1 MSDVIPPI
9 LYCAN
14 HPQRETSLRCNR
26 CEKPI
31 CPDCAILTPTGYRC
45 KECVRG
51 HQQKFNTATWIDY
64 VLAFITAASVSYI
77 SSLITSFLSFFML
90 ILAPFAGIVVA
101 EAVRWVI
108 KKRRSPGLFM
118 TATVAT
124 ALGSLPGLVLPL
136 ISLIPELFISRRN
149 FHFRW
154 GRVIHHFQVDLHC
167 TDHNQHALSTDRHP
181 IENIIILC

>member
-1 MSDVIPPI
+1 MSDAIPST

-64 VLAFITAASVSYI
+64 VLAFITAAGISYI
-77 SSLITSFLSFFML
+77 TSLITNLLGFFTL

-101 EAVRWVI
+101 EAVRRVI
-108 KKRRSPGLFM
+108 RKRRSPGLYR
-118 TATVAT
+118 TATIAT
-124 ALGSLPGLVLPL
+124 ALGSLPGLVLPVL
-136 ISLIPELFISRRN
+136 SIFLSLSSPDGISTFGGAGL
-149 FHFRW
+149 
-154 GRVIHHFQVDLHC
+154 
-167 TDHNQHALSTDRHP
+167 T
-181 IENIIILC
+181 IIIKVIYIVLITTSMHYRLTGTRLKI

>member
-136 ISLIPELFISRRN
+136 ISLILSFSSPEGISI
-149 FHFRW
+149 FGGAGLSIIFRLIYTVLITTSMHYRLT
-154 GRVIHHFQVDLHC
+154 GTRLKI
-167 TDHNQHALSTDRHP
+167 
-181 IENIIILC
+181 